1 VIGRIARRRE
11 RPLRGGGGDGRNGAT
26 TERPEE
32 EKAGAEADVSE
43 EPEPDL
49 GIDWARWADGRP
61 HRLTRKRHFANVN
74 PARVAKAAEA
84 AAAAMGKVVVTG
96 KDRLVPDKHF
106 WIQFADFKLGPNQ
119 PCRCGSRRLHRVHSN
134 FAKCPQCKAF
144 IVLTEED
151 EDAGDGTD
159 SRTARRLRALED
171 VRLERRGRSEKRY
184 ELVRGFGRKDGELVF
199 LLGELRIEPDE
210 EQVKLEHFWARLRT
224 VRIVPFTELGDLLGL
239 SADEVAAAWQ
249 EREWDIVLDDVPA
262 PTSSAGEELFGGDAV

>member
-1 VIGRIARRRE
+1 VIGRLARRRE
-11 RPLRGGGGDGRNGAT
+11 RPLRGGSDGGRNGAT
-26 TERPEE
+26 TETPEE
-32 EKAGAEADVSE
+32 ERAEAEADVSE

-74 PARVAKAAEA
+74 PAKVAKAAEP
-84 AAAAMGKVVVTG
+84 AAAAMGKVVVTA

-119 PCRCGSRRLHRVHSN
+119 PCRCGSRRLHRVHTN
-134 FAKCPQCKAF
+134 FAKCPECKSF
-144 IVLTEED
+144 IVLTEQE
-151 EDAGDGTD
+151 EAGEEGE
-159 SRTARRLRALED
+159 SRSARRLRALED
-171 VRLERRGRSEKRY
+171 VHLERRGRSDTRY

-210 EQVKLEHFWARLRT
+210 EQVELEQFWRRLAT
-224 VRIVPFTELGDLLGL
+224 VRVVPFTELGDLLGL

-262 PTSSAGEELFGGDAV
+262 PTSSADEDLFGGDAV